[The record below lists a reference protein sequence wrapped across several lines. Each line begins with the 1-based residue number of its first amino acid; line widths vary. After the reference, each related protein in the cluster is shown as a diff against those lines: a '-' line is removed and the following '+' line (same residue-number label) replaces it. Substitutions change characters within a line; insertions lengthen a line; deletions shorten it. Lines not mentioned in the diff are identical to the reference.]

1 MQGRHWVQIFQLI
14 KAPHLKNSDT
24 FTIVNL
30 REYHVQNYREEIQK
44 IIEHANTELK
54 YQKRF
59 EAIKKE
65 WDSLELQAIP
75 YKGSTEQFILISTDS
90 LVAQI
95 EENLTQLELIQQ
107 SKFSGHIGE
116 EVEEWIVS
124 LKQMLSN
131 LELMVEAQRFW
142 VNLDPIFEGEGLS

>member
-1 MQGRHWVQIFQLI
+1 LQGRHWVQIFQLI

>member
-1 MQGRHWVQIFQLI
+1 LQGRHWVQIFQLI

-131 LELMVEAQRFW
+131 LELMARGPA
-142 VNLDPIFEGEGLS
+142 LLGKP